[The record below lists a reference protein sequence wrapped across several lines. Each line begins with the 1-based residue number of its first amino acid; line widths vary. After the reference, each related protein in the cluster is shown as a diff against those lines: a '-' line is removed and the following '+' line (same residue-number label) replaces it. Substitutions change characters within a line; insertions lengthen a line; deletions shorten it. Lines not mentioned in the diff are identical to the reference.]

1 MKEEITLCENGD
13 DSSVTSIHLFDG
25 YYYNMR
31 RKLGIGNNE
40 ARMSVY
46 IKDKKL
52 QKTLEDAGL
61 SLIDTGKSKELQV
74 FIGFDNRSSSKI
86 TLHTVYNN
94 SPFEVTDMATLST
107 IADQIEGC
115 FLINTLK
122 IAVYS
127 WTNPC
132 NDTLKTIAY
141 LTELDIRNIHLE
153 LLEEFKQLEEKRRT
167 DNDRRN

>member
-1 MKEEITLCENGD
+1 MAEEIALCENGD
-13 DSSVTSIHLFDG
+13 ESSVTSIHLFDN

-61 SLIDTGKSKELQV
+61 SLIDTGKNKELHV
-74 FIGFDNRSSSKI
+74 FIGFDNRFPSKI
-86 TLHTVYNN
+86 TLHTVYKK
-94 SPFEVTDMATLST
+94 SPFEVTDIATLSR

-115 FLINTLK
+115 FLIKTLK

-141 LTELDIRNIHLE
+141 LTELNIRNIHLKP
-153 LLEEFKQLEEKRRT
+153 LEELKELEEERRIKQ
-167 DNDRRN
+167 